1 MAGVFLDVST
11 SFYRNIRSTYAFWTL
26 EIVLYDSA
34 HSLELGAHVV
44 AETNEL
50 HGVAELH
57 LAVRVHEPLV
67 LQLLAPA
74 RLCIL

>member
-1 MAGVFLDVST
+1 MGA
-11 SFYRNIRSTYAFWTL
+11 RSTYAFWTL
-26 EIVLYDSA
+26 EVALYDSA
-34 HSLELGAHVV
+34 HSLELGAHVG

-50 HGVAELH
+50 HRVAELH

-74 RLCIL
+74 GLGIL